1 MTDPDDARPLL
12 LKVTA
17 PFASFRPDASREYQD
32 THPVPPPSAVYG
44 MLLSLSGVRREEK
57 EDHRGVRLAVAL
69 EGEPERSRV
78 FRKLRRGAELTKL
91 RPDYQDLLCDL
102 TVWVHLD
109 RGADAAVRPL
119 TARVRQALHRPGDV
133 LRSGG
138 LSLGESSFLIDTL
151 TDRAAPP
158 DRLTLV
164 RPDPRGFHLLP
175 TWVDHADRTKTV
187 RGRFTIEAGDAADL
201 PGCAVTIGG
210 EP

>member
-1 MTDPDDARPLL
+1 MTDPDDDAPLL
-12 LKVTA
+12 LKITA

-44 MLLSLSGVRREEK
+44 MLLSLCGVRREEK
-57 EDHRGVRLAVAL
+57 NVHRGVRLAVAL
-69 EGEPERSRV
+69 EGEPGRSRV
-78 FRKLRRGAELTKL
+78 FRKLRRGKELENL

-109 RGADAAVRPL
+109 RGADAADRPL
-119 TARVRQALHRPGDV
+119 TARVRDALRRPGDV

-138 LSLGESSFLIDTL
+138 VSLGESSFLIDAV

-175 TWVDHADRTKTV
+175 IWVDHADRANTV
-187 RGRFTIEAGDAADL
+187 RDRFTIEEGDAADL
-201 PGCAVTIGG
+201 PACAVTVGG
-210 EP
+210 AP